1 MSNRGGG
8 SVRRGGRRPQVAE
21 LSDQEIRNMIE
32 SSNVQ
37 YTVCLQLD
45 VEKIEPLRAHVCGFQ
60 AHFNDPENDMQRSN
74 TPSSV
79 VPLAVFGLN
88 DWDEQIEFER
98 VLASLRRPTR
108 VRQEEE
114 TEATLECRA
123 RVACNTRLMEWKYE
137 MSFAPDADDTMWIVT
152 NELLLQLR
160 SAGIYGR
167 SLLPMRDSR
176 HVVLAS
182 AFSMTSPF
190 QDGTQQL
197 EWSGEMAWNQ
207 IVVQAP
213 VGNASEIVQTVHL
226 PAVSPPLTSSST
238 SVEAAASL
246 RYPTL
251 VPLVE
256 DLLSHNARTKRPAVV
271 ILRGIPGSGKST
283 FGREIAAICKMR
295 QVGVRCEIFSADRFF
310 IGPRG
315 YVFDVKSIGKAHES
329 CRQQFEDAL
338 RKNHATNIL
347 VVDNTHTQL
356 WEYDQYVDRARSI
369 GCRVQVLEMRCPDLT
384 TCIQM
389 ARRNSH
395 GVPVTKVIQMYLR
408 WEADV
413 SALAFTPQFEYALV
427 NKNPISRCTVSSAVY
442 VGLFIGPEERTK
454 LLDLFPPIHANVF
467 GEHVTIFYRPT
478 APYVR
483 NVEIGKQVTVRVT
496 ELVQDERGQ
505 TLRVEFVDQLA
516 LKLGN
521 KIAHITISTKSD
533 VGAYYSNE
541 LLEDPRA
548 NRTAL
553 SGDQRITIKAQL
565 GVAVLTQN
573 QRVTTLT
580 SPFGALEASQPSL
593 PKAERCRPIS
603 KIAMVFIDD
612 ESLGQAIAALGAAS
626 GNKETTAIHLLSRLA
641 LYEQIQQYLGS
652 SSSTRRIICLK
663 QSKSSSSSDTN
674 LRRIEELLHLSPGR
688 QLAFDNLVVLAPDA
702 QCNSVTEVLKR
713 ECDVPGAAHPIK
725 KITVLTTLNEH
736 LSSSFED
743 DACFQSTTVSVSK
756 LVLPS
761 SHKNARPS
769 AFTAPFTLT
778 LTGAMDCLNLSI
790 QERTRHDI
798 HTGILLAHNACQRVF
813 DRNSS
818 AAMVERYDSSLVGLD
833 AELIELCAFVD
844 NENLDLDLAGLQ
856 HRVVEALA
864 DCGATHTLAGRE
876 PGLLYFKVGSD
887 APHSTVF
894 RLQILSS
901 SFKKNASSVHKR
913 LAFCQKQLQQVQQQL
928 HETETYATLVA
939 LLRAMLRSQ
948 CLDIAGDLLTAPFVG
963 LTSERLVLEFL
974 LQSSEFKRHDVGDS
988 SKSIESADKSDAV
1001 RLLQQLFQHL
1011 DSWSDAKWTQ
1021 VLVDAQGLFDG
1032 VARLQSQLV
1041 RAVKTCLEICRHFD
1055 LESRGAIFRSTSAD
1069 KRSTELLQL
1078 LLALVQ
1084 NKTKRQ
1090 DSLVRG
1096 YVQVT
1101 NSSNPLDIFVLCDA
1115 MQDAASREQVN
1126 PLGSFAC
1133 APSHILQTQR
1143 IEVIAASQELLKQI
1157 IADVQYTNLSHKHLA
1172 HLQLSVHT

>member
-1 MSNRGGG
+1 M
-8 SVRRGGRRPQVAE
+8 AE

-37 YTVCLQLD
+37 YTVCLQLG
-45 VEKIEPLRAHVCGFQ
+45 VEKIEPLKAHVCGFH
-60 AHFNDPENDMQRSN
+60 ARFNDPEDDVQRSN

-114 TEATLECRA
+114 AEVTLECRA
-123 RVACNTRLMEWKYE
+123 RVACDTRLMEWKYE
-137 MSFAPDADDTMWIVT
+137 VSFAPDANDTMWMVT

-160 SAGIYGR
+160 SVGIYGR
-167 SLLPMRDSR
+167 SLLPMRGSR
-176 HVVLAS
+176 RVILAS
-182 AFSMTSPF
+182 AFSVTSPF
-190 QDGTQQL
+190 EDGTQQL
-197 EWSGEMAWNQ
+197 EWSGEMAWDQ

-213 VGNASEIVQTVHL
+213 VVNASEIVQSVHL
-226 PAVSPPLTSSST
+226 PAVSPSSTSSST

-251 VPLVE
+251 MPLVE

-295 QVGVRCEIFSADRFF
+295 QAGVRCEIFSADRFF
-310 IGPRG
+310 FGPRG
-315 YVFDVKSIGKAHES
+315 YVFDVKGISKAHES
-329 CRQQFEDAL
+329 CKQQFEDAL
-338 RKNHATNIL
+338 RKNHTANIL

-356 WEYDQYVDRARSI
+356 WEYEHYVDRARLS
-369 GCRVQVLEMRCPDLT
+369 GCRVQVLEMHCPDLT

-395 GVPVTKVIQMYLR
+395 GVPVPKVIQMYLR

-413 SALAFTPQFEYALV
+413 SALAFTPQFEHALV
-427 NKNPISRCTVSSAVY
+427 NKNPISRCTASSVVY
-442 VGLFIGPEERTK
+442 VGLFIGPEERAK
-454 LLDLFPPIHANVF
+454 LLGLFPPIHANVF

-478 APYVR
+478 KSYVR
-483 NVEIGKQVTVRVT
+483 NVEIGKQVAVRVT
-496 ELVQDERGQ
+496 ELVQDECGQ
-505 TLRVEFVDQLA
+505 TLRVEFVDQLE
-516 LKLGN
+516 LKLRN

-548 NRTAL
+548 NRIAL

-580 SPFGALEASQPSL
+580 SPFGALKASQPSL
-593 PKAERCRPIS
+593 PKAERCHPIS

-612 ESLGQAIAALGAAS
+612 ESLGQAS
-626 GNKETTAIHLLSRLA
+626 ENKEATASHLLSRLA
-641 LYEQIQQYLGS
+641 LYEQIQQHLGS

-663 QSKSSSSSDTN
+663 QSGSSSSSDTN
-674 LRRIEELLHLSPGR
+674 LRHIEELLHLSPSR

-713 ECDVPGAAHPIK
+713 ECDIPGATHPIE

-743 DACFQSTTVSVSK
+743 DACFQSTAVSVSK

-761 SHKNARPS
+761 SHENARPS
-769 AFTAPFTLT
+769 AFTAPFALT

-798 HTGILLAHNACQRVF
+798 HTGIRLAYNACQRVF

-818 AAMVERYDSSLVGLD
+818 AAMVVERYDSSLVGLD

-844 NENLDLDLAGLQ
+844 DEDLDLDLAGPQ

-864 DCGATHTLAGRE
+864 DCGATHTLTGRE

-887 APHSTVF
+887 APHSPVF
-894 RLQILSS
+894 RLQILPSS
-901 SFKKNASSVHKR
+901 SKKNASSVHKR
-913 LAFCQKQLQQVQQQL
+913 LMFCRKQRQQVQQQL

-948 CLDIAGDLLTAPFVG
+948 CLDIAGDLLTAPIVG

-974 LQSSEFKRHDVGDS
+974 LQSSEFKRHAVGDS
-988 SKSIESADKSDAV
+988 NESIESADKPETM
-1001 RLLQQLFQHL
+1001 RLLQQLLQHL
-1011 DSWSDAKWTQ
+1011 DSLSDAKWTQ
-1021 VLVDAQGLFDG
+1021 VLTDGQGLFDG
-1032 VARLQSQLV
+1032 IARLQSQLV

-1084 NKTKRQ
+1084 NKAKRQ
-1090 DSLVRG
+1090 DPLVRG

-1101 NSSNPLDIFVLCDA
+1101 NSSSPLDTFILCDA

-1126 PLGSFAC
+1126 PLCSSFAC

-1143 IEVIAASQELLKQI
+1143 IEVVAASQELLEQI
-1157 IADVQYTNLSHKHLA
+1157 IADVQYTNLSHNHLA